1 MFSNLLSAR
10 HGALRL
16 SSALVAASAFLAACD
31 NDNQPVAPKAPPV
44 ASAPVAGDPSLSPR
58 VSGNIVIKL
67 IDKNK
72 NLISTGTAQLEI
84 TGPSNNTFWMYDN
97 DASDSDSTTGQI
109 VLKHL
114 STGTWKVCEVGP
126 PNGYGVVGSFCQ
138 TTDVYVGA
146 TSGLF
151 YTNAPITILQWS
163 VKDNG
168 ANLVGGATVTLDS
181 NNVVI
186 GQILDNSQS
195 DGDPA
200 AGKFQLPIPYETNY
214 RICFTTAP
222 QGYVLY
228 PGQQTCFSGAI
239 KMGMGVV
246 DFGTFVVAPNLS
258 ASWKVTDGTIDASG
272 QPTLIGPAGFRL
284 TFGATSVDFA
294 DNGPADYDPVVGRI
308 AVQLPFA
315 GTYTI
320 CETVPP
326 PNHWNANPA
335 CKQFT
340 VASGVPVD
348 LGYYVNYEQQVFKP

>member
-1 MFSNLLSAR
+1 MFSNLLSSR

-31 NDNQPVAPKAPPV
+31 TDNQPVAPKSPAV
-44 ASAPVAGDPSLSPR
+44 ASAPAAGSQLSPG
-58 VSGNIVIKL
+58 VTGNLVLKL
-67 IDKNK
+67 IDKNS
-72 NLISTGTAQLEI
+72 NLISAWGSQFKI
-84 TGPSNNTFWMYDN
+84 TGPGNITWWMNDN
-97 DASDSDSTTGQI
+97 DATDSDSTTGKI

-114 STGTWKVCEVGP
+114 KPGTYKACEVGP

-138 TTDVYVGA
+138 STDVYVGA

-151 YTNAPITILQWS
+151 YTNAPITILRWS

-168 ANLVGGATVTLDS
+168 ANLVGGATVTFDS
-181 NNVVI
+181 NSVVI
-186 GQILDNSQS
+186 GQILDNSPS
-195 DGDPA
+195 DGDPV
-200 AGKFQLPIPYETNY
+200 AGKFMLPIPYETNY

-246 DFGTFVVAPNLS
+246 DWGTFTVAPNLS
-258 ASWKVTDGTIDASG
+258 ASWKVTDGTVDANG

-284 TFGATSVDFA
+284 TFGATSADFA
-294 DNGPADYDPVVGRI
+294 DNGPADYDPAVGRI

-326 PNHWNANPA
+326 VNHWNANPA
-335 CKQFT
+335 CKQLN

-348 LGYYVNYEQQVFKP
+348 LGLFVNYEKQVFKP

>member
-31 NDNQPVAPKAPPV
+31 NDSQPVAPKAPPV

-72 NLISTGTAQLEI
+72 NLISTGTAQLKI

-151 YTNAPITILQWS
+151 YTNAPITILTWS

-186 GQILDNSQS
+186 GQILDNSPS
-195 DGDPA
+195 DGDPV
-200 AGKFQLPIPYETNY
+200 AGKFELPIPYETNY

-246 DFGTFVVAPNLS
+246 DWGTFVVAPNLS
-258 ASWKVTDGTIDASG
+258 ASWKVTDGTVDANG

-284 TFGATSVDFA
+284 TLGATSVDFA
-294 DNGPADYDPVVGRI
+294 DNGPADYDPTVGKI

-326 PNHWNANPA
+326 VNHWNANPA
-335 CKQFT
+335 CKQLN

-348 LGYYVNYEQQVFKP
+348 LGLFVNYEKQVFKP